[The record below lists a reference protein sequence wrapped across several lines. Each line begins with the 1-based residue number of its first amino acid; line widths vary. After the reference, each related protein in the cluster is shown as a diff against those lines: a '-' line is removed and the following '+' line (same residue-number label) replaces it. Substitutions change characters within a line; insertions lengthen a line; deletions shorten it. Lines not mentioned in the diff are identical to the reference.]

1 MRIAFVSDIHGNLP
15 ALEAVAAD
23 IARRGADLV
32 VNLGDSLSGPLMP
45 LETAQFLMAQDWLH
59 LAGNHERQILTL
71 HAGSGASDAFAHARL
86 TATELAWMAGLA
98 PVRRITPDV
107 LACHGTPTS
116 DVTGLLQ
123 TAGAAA
129 TRDDIEARLGQV
141 DASLIACGHT
151 HVARS
156 VRSARGQL
164 IVNPGSVGQPAYAD
178 DHPYPHVV
186 ESGSPDARYAIVE
199 QVDGGW
205 RSCLFA
211 VPYRHAD
218 MAALAR
224 SNGRPDWEHALLT
237 GYMPRAVCAPSVY
250 ASIE

>member
-32 VNLGDSLSGPLMP
+32 VNLGDSLSGPLKP
-45 LETAQFLMAQDWLH
+45 LETAQYLMAQDWIH

-71 HAGSGASDAFAHARL
+71 HAGSGASDTYARARL
-86 TATELAWMAGLA
+86 TATELAWIAGLA

-107 LACHGTPTS
+107 LACHGTPSS

-123 TAGAAA
+123 TADAAA
-129 TRDDIEARLGQV
+129 TRDDIESRLGPV
-141 DASLIACGHT
+141 DAGLVACGHT

-156 VRSARGQL
+156 VRGARGQL

-178 DHPYPHVV
+178 EHPYPHAV

-199 QVDGGW
+199 HIDGVW
-205 RSCLFA
+205 RSSLFTI
-211 VPYRHAD
+211 PYRHAE

-224 SNGRPDWEHALLT
+224 ANGRPDWEHALLT
-237 GYMPRAVCAPSVY
+237 GYMPRAAPTPL
-250 ASIE
+250 

>member
-1 MRIAFVSDIHGNLP
+1 MRIALVSDIHGNLL

-32 VNLGDSLSGPLMP
+32 VNIGDSLSGPLLP

-71 HAGSGASDAFAHARL
+71 HAGSGPSDTYAHSQL
-86 TATELAWMAGLA
+86 TAKELAWIAGLQ
-98 PVRRITPDV
+98 PVRQITPDV

-123 TAGAAA
+123 TVDVAA
-129 TRDDIEARLGQV
+129 TATEIEARLDGVEV
-141 DASLIACGHT
+141 DLVVCGHT
-151 HVARS
+151 HVPRS
-156 VRSARGQL
+156 VRTARGQL

-178 DHPYPHVV
+178 DYPRPHVI

-199 QVDGGW
+199 RIDGQW
-205 RSCLFA
+205 RASFFA
-211 VPYRHAD
+211 IPYRHAE
-218 MAALAR
+218 MAALAKSR
-224 SNGRPDWEHALLT
+224 GRLDWEHALMT
-237 GYMPRAVCAPSVY
+237 GYMPRPAQ
-250 ASIE
+250 